1 MEAPTEHGTGDAP
14 HRGAGRSATSGD
26 TIIEMVNNGGGGGS
40 GGGLVENRSEE
51 GTQIDHLPSCFTSLH
66 ANLL

>member
-1 MEAPTEHGTGDAP
+1 MEPATRL
-14 HRGAGRSATSGD
+14 RGAGRSATSGD
-26 TIIEMVNNGGGGGS
+26 TIIEMVNNGGGGGGS
-40 GGGLVENRSEE
+40 GGGGLVENRSEE